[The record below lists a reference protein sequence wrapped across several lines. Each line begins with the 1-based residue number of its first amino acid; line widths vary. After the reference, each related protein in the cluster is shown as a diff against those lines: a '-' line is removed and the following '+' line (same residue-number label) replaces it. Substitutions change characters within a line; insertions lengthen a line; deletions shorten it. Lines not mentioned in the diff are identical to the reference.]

1 MNEVSAYKT
10 EKFDVRQLI
19 FLYVLNM
26 GNLKKKQ
33 VLNYALLNVNPCNRQ
48 EKQTM
53 QLFYDSN
60 ILGGDKLMAPTE
72 KQETTGDR
80 KK

>member
-1 MNEVSAYKT
+1 
-10 EKFDVRQLI
+10 
-19 FLYVLNM
+19 
-26 GNLKKKQ
+26 
-33 VLNYALLNVNPCNRQ
+33 
-48 EKQTM
+48 M